1 MRKILTTLSAV
12 AVTAA
17 LALSAGVAPAN
28 ATAPANA
35 VPTASPSSSAALGAH
50 VSRAAQLPANLPA
63 SLLAAAPASGTQCQ
77 TTLTAAEKASLIKA
91 SDTSTLT
98 EIPDAL
104 KRLKTINGILAVRGD
119 YRGTFPV
126 FYEVILTRTQHVMA
140 TEKFNDPV
148 WSKKIAIEFVSEY
161 FRNLHGHLSGGAVT
175 TYWKE
180 FYKLAAD
187 CKRSAGR
194 VAAQALVTHM
204 IDDFPRALIAVKTTS
219 KNREDFLHYGDA
231 LIEATPQ
238 IIANV
243 KKYYGVDLKPLFQ
256 LYLVGDVFGS
266 STVTTAFFSSVRSL
280 AWSNYQW
287 LSISKLIG
295 RSKIAF
301 YWSAAST
308 LMASFEL
315 KGKL

>member
-12 AVTAA
+12 AVSAA
-17 LALSAGVAPAN
+17 LALSAGVTPAGAAPA
-28 ATAPANA
+28 
-35 VPTASPSSSAALGAH
+35 ASASSPAALGTH
-50 VSRAAQLPANLPA
+50 VSRAAQLPAQLPA
-63 SLLAAAPASGTQCQ
+63 SLLAAAPASGTSCQ
-77 TTLTAAEKASLIKA
+77 TTLSAAEKASLIKA

-126 FYEVILTRTQHVMA
+126 FYEVILTRTQHVMT

-243 KKYYGVDLKPLFQ
+243 KQYYGVDLKPLFQ

-287 LSISKLIG
+287 LSISRFIG

-308 LMASFEL
+308 LMASFER